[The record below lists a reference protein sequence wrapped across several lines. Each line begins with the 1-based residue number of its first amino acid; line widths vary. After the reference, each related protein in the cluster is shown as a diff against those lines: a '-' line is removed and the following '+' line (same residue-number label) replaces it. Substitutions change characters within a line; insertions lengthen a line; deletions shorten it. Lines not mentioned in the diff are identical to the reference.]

1 MFTLVTVFSSSFFS
15 NMSHNSHSFEEKE
28 VKKKPFG
35 TRFRAVLYLSLV
47 APAAL
52 GTFALGQL
60 ENNYYLFHTSRMLGS
75 PVLQVQNTGPL
86 HFFLEHSL
94 AGYLF
99 FFFLKKILHLHS
111 TGTW

>member
-1 MFTLVTVFSSSFFS
+1 
-15 NMSHNSHSFEEKE
+15 MSHNSHSFEEKE

-60 ENNYYLFHTSRMLGS
+60 ENITFFIRVVCLAPQFYRFRILGLFI
-75 PVLQVQNTGPL
+75 
-86 HFFLEHSL
+86 FLRAQPCRLSL
-94 AGYLF
+94 II
-99 FFFLKKILHLHS
+99 FFLKKILHLHS